1 MNKTER
7 RKFPLRSRDRLLI
20 LIALSG
26 VVALAWAYLF
36 KLSVDMGSMNV
47 SAMDM
52 NRIAGMNTWTSV
64 EFLLMFVMWAVM
76 MVGMMVPTAMRA
88 VLIYAGI
95 AQRADAQG
103 TPVAPTYWFVSGYV
117 LLWTVFSAGATVLQA
132 GFTQGGLLSPMMVS
146 SSATLGAGLL
156 IAAGLYQLTPWKDAC
171 LKHCQSP
178 AMYLASRFKSGT
190 LNAIGL
196 GIRHAG
202 YCLGCCWLLMGL
214 LFLGGVM
221 NLLWIAAITIF
232 VLVEKLL
239 AGSFLSRAGG
249 VVMIG
254 AGLLYLQLA
263 SGM

>member
-1 MNKTER
+1 MNKPTR
-7 RKFPLRSRDRLLI
+7 SKFPLRSRDRLLI
-20 LIALSG
+20 LVALSG
-26 VVALAWAYLF
+26 AVVLAWAYLY
-36 KLSVDMGSMNV
+36 KLSVDMGSMDI
-47 SAMDM
+47 SEMDM
-52 NRIAGMNTWTSV
+52 NRMAGMHTWTIV
-64 EFLLMFVMWAVM
+64 EFLLMFIMWAIM

-117 LLWTVFSAGATVLQA
+117 LLWTVFSAGATALQA
-132 GFTQGGLLSPMMVS
+132 GLTQGGLLSPMMVS
-146 SSATLGAGLL
+146 SSSALGAGLL

-178 AMYLASRFKSGT
+178 AMYLASRFKPGT

-196 GIRHAG
+196 GLRHAG

-214 LFLGGVM
+214 LFFGGVM
-221 NLLWIAAITIF
+221 NLLWIAAITLF

-239 AGSFLSRAGG
+239 AGSVLSRVSG
-249 VVMIG
+249 VVMIC
-254 AGLLYLQLA
+254 AGLLYLQLNLA
-263 SGM
+263 A